1 VGETEKKDYD
11 AGSHTMTFHS
21 DGIALRDV
29 KDSFQNNCGVLT
41 ASLTRGE
48 DLTRGEGL
56 TRGEE
61 DIAQICAVTQVTKGA
76 DGELQRRM
84 MSPLE

>member
-1 VGETEKKDYD
+1 MGETEKKDYE

-21 DGIALRDV
+21 DGIALHDV

-41 ASLTRGE
+41 AS
-48 DLTRGEGL
+48 LTRGEGL

>member
-1 VGETEKKDYD
+1 MGETEKKDYE

-29 KDSFQNNCGVLT
+29 KSSFQNNCGVLT

-48 DLTRGEGL
+48 DK

>member
-1 VGETEKKDYD
+1 MGETEKKDYE

-21 DGIALRDV
+21 DGIALHDV

-48 DLTRGEGL
+48 
-56 TRGEE
+56 E
-61 DIAQICAVTQVTKGA
+61 DITQICAVTQVTKGA

>member
-1 VGETEKKDYD
+1 MGETEKKDYD

-48 DLTRGEGL
+48 DK

>member
-1 VGETEKKDYD
+1 
-11 AGSHTMTFHS
+11 
-21 DGIALRDV
+21 V

-48 DLTRGEGL
+48 
-56 TRGEE
+56 E
-61 DIAQICAVTQVTKGA
+61 DITQICAVTQVTKGA